1 MAYNKKTA
9 AKARGTGVAGGWA
22 MECYFGS
29 CQLPQDNELDKS
41 AVVSFNI
48 PEIGIKFKAPFAA
61 VDPDHGDLA
70 ALLAL
75 LEFIDGNQ
83 KYFSKRAYQIYGNNL
98 KVINGVNQREQIP
111 EKFAYLL
118 AKALDYREKYRF
130 SLEWIPDK
138 DNPVHDSLFD

>member
-1 MAYNKKTA
+1 MD
-9 AKARGTGVAGGWA
+9 
-22 MECYFGS
+22 CYFGS
-29 CQLPQDNELDKS
+29 MQLPDGNELEKS

-61 VDPDHGDLA
+61 VDSDHGDLA

-83 KYFSKRAYQIYGNNL
+83 KYFPQRAYQIYGNNL
-98 KVINGVNQREQIP
+98 KIINGVNQREQIP
-111 EKFAYLL
+111 EKFAHLIQ
-118 AKALDYREKYRF
+118 KALDYRQKYRF
-130 SLEWIPDK
+130 SLEWVSAK